1 MSFRIERGHI
11 VQTPNSSGNK
21 KVNNSNLEFQRIF
34 QETLSRNDSNIK
46 ISAHA
51 EQRMQERNIKLE
63 ESDMNA
69 LKDAMNDLEKK
80 GARESLMLYK
90 DMAFIASIRNRT
102 IITTMNNNEI
112 DVVTNID
119 SAIIVK

>member
-11 VQTPNSSGNK
+11 IPSHGGQTNRSK
-21 KVNNSNLEFQRIF
+21 TQLNNDFQRIL
-34 QETLSRNDSNIK
+34 QESIDRNQNVK

-51 EQRMQERNIKLE
+51 QQRMIERDMELQGV
-63 ESDMNA
+63 DMN
-69 LKDAMNDLEKK
+69 LIKKAMDDLEKK

-90 DMAFIASIRNRT
+90 DMAFIASINNRT
-102 IITTMNNNEI
+102 IITALQYEDI

-119 SAIIVK
+119 SAIVIK